1 MNICCCKK
9 EMAEEIKTYCQREI
23 ESKEQMITAIV
34 PDKSGKGFIKIEQAG
49 IDTLERVKNKI
60 DSLTK

>member
-1 MNICCCKK
+1 
-9 EMAEEIKTYCQREI
+9 MAEEIKTYCQREI